1 MDEASAMIRI
11 IRDILDYITIKRSQL
26 FDRENYLNENE
37 DVKARGGDPL
47 WHFVRSGWREGRSP
61 NKTFSTRFYLA
72 QNPDVSELEINPLV
86 HYIRFGKKEGR
97 ETIGIPEIKSLS
109 RLIKSDVQAHKELL
123 DFQKVYEGIEPIP
136 VTQVTDV
143 VICVGKHPSNFKE
156 CLASIAEHTG
166 LDHIHIH
173 LVVHELDAEK
183 LTQVPDLNYTVHT
196 HSMENFNY
204 SKANNIVLRSS
215 KNDVVLL
222 NDDTEVTKGWLEAL
236 RVASKGIALTGAHTG
251 EYCSGNRDMWGE
263 GGLLVTD
270 NPINMFCAFIPLRL
284 RDLIGTL
291 DESFDY
297 YGGED
302 VDYSIRARQAGVPL
316 VISEAFVHHKDNQ
329 SFGHNKSMLIR
340 ESELLLIEKHGIGNP
355 YSLETVFPLVSVIIT
370 TFNRPNL
377 LKDAIESIQQ
387 SKYPNFE
394 IIVIDDQSEPAT
406 LEILQAL
413 QEEYQNLTIVRPGIK
428 MGPSRGK
435 VLALNMA
442 QGQFAYFTD
451 DDDTVLANRISDPL
465 DFLIQKPILDVVY
478 CDYNVINNRG
488 EIIPERSAQFDFEK
502 FISREF
508 VIGAGILFGRKDVFS
523 SVPFDSTYDFAM
535 DFDWVF
541 RVVRQGYSIAH
552 CPIRVMNY
560 NRTGFTDQH
569 LSGNQTSIRAHTRIV
584 DRERLLQS
592 LRRSKSA

>member
-1 MDEASAMIRI
+1 
-11 IRDILDYITIKRSQL
+11 
-26 FDRENYLNENE
+26 
-37 DVKARGGDPL
+37 
-47 WHFVRSGWREGRSP
+47 
-61 NKTFSTRFYLA
+61 
-72 QNPDVSELEINPLV
+72 
-86 HYIRFGKKEGR
+86 
-97 ETIGIPEIKSLS
+97 
-109 RLIKSDVQAHKELL
+109 
-123 DFQKVYEGIEPIP
+123 
-136 VTQVTDV
+136 
-143 VICVGKHPSNFKE
+143 
-156 CLASIAEHTG
+156 
-166 LDHIHIH
+166 
-173 LVVHELDAEK
+173 
-183 LTQVPDLNYTVHT
+183 
-196 HSMENFNY
+196 
-204 SKANNIVLRSS
+204 
-215 KNDVVLL
+215 
-222 NDDTEVTKGWLEAL
+222 
-236 RVASKGIALTGAHTG
+236 
-251 EYCSGNRDMWGE
+251 
-263 GGLLVTD
+263 
-270 NPINMFCAFIPLRL
+270 
-284 RDLIGTL
+284 
-291 DESFDY
+291 
-297 YGGED
+297 
-302 VDYSIRARQAGVPL
+302 
-316 VISEAFVHHKDNQ
+316 
-329 SFGHNKSMLIR
+329 MLIR